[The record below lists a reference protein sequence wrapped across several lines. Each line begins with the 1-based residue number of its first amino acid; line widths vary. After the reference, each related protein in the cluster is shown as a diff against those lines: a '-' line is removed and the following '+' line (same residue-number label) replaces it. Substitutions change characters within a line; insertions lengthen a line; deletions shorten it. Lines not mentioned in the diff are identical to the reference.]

1 MTATTV
7 LRKPTRRTS
16 REVPRF
22 YTLNDLAAITMTSLA
37 YASEMS
43 VKGEI
48 PGRVEFG
55 RAVRHDRDA
64 VDAWLTAKLRGD
76 AA

>member
-1 MTATTV
+1 VSVA
-7 LRKPTRRTS
+7 LARKPTRRTS
-16 REVPRF
+16 QETPRF

-37 YASEMS
+37 YTSEMS
-43 VKGEI
+43 LKGEI

-64 VDAWLTAKLRGD
+64 VDVWLAAKVRGD